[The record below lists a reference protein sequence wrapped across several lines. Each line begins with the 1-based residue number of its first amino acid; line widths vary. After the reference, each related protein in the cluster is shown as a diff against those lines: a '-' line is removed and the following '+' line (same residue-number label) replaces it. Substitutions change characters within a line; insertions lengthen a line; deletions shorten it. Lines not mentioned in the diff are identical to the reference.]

1 MVFDIEAPDWRRE
14 RRSDGM
20 IKVALR
26 TFHVCMSGGRV
37 FGPCGTLSP
46 PSCRPMPEDGMTAA
60 IMRGER
66 WYCGC
71 CGARYRVSFGV
82 LNEIWHDGL
91 VYWMRS
97 DSPLTDDFSA
107 AAELSEMI
115 EQIQPHNTE
124 DDMIRL
130 PNVGEI
136 WSGQEHDIYKVVDP
150 VAFAAMRVWKWTDM
164 IEFVKHF

>member
-1 MVFDIEAPDWRRE
+1 MRY
-14 RRSDGM
+14 
-20 IKVALR
+20 
-26 TFHVCMSGGRV
+26 FHVCMSGGGLT
-37 FGPCGTLSP
+37 GPCGTLDLASR
-46 PSCRPMPEDGMTAA
+46 RPMPEDSMTAA
-60 IMRGER
+60 LLQGER

-71 CGARYRVSFGV
+71 CGARYRASSGV

-97 DSPLTDDFSA
+97 DSPLMNDDA
-107 AAELSEMI
+107 PAAELPEMI
-115 EQIQPHNTE
+115 EQIQPHTGE

-136 WSGQEHDIYKVVDP
+136 WTGPEHDVYKVVDP

-164 IEFVKHF
+164 LEFVKHF